1 MGRGIHSLIRS
12 ENDRNIL
19 LLIVPV
25 MFIAL
30 AFGLP
35 LSFVI
40 FHSIAADG
48 MRAGIFSSPYYR
60 GILLFTLKQAGLST
74 VFSVL
79 FGLPGAFLIGR
90 CHFIGRRM
98 LKSLATVPFVLPP
111 ILAVLGFVLVFGN
124 SGFINAI
131 RRLVLGES
139 FIPWKILYSL
149 PAIVMA
155 HVFYN
160 FPLTMRIVGDTWTA
174 LPLSEGRA
182 AASLGAGRMMTFF
195 LADLPHLLPSILT
208 AAVMTF
214 LYCFMSFS
222 IVLVLGGGPELST
235 VEVEIYRLIKHQ
247 MNFARGSTLAAVESL
262 ICFFLLHL
270 YTRTDSRFRSR
281 LNEDSRSQA
290 FRTPIQFRWI
300 HYAAAMCYL
309 LPALLFIIGPLIAV
323 VARSM
328 FTQATRVS
336 PAMFSLIHWR
346 RLFSGANSVTF
357 HALRRTIMLSF
368 GVSLC
373 STLMAS
379 LLAWYAVNVSR
390 RRNFIEIITSLP
402 LGVSSIILGL
412 GWLILLQRVPGGEA
426 LRIIVL
432 GAAHCLISVPICF
445 RIVAGRFKLI
455 SPRMPLAA
463 RVSGA
468 NALQTLIHVELPSS
482 RAALVT
488 SGVFAFALSAGE
500 LNTTM
505 VLAPGDFTTLPMA
518 IYRLI
523 GTYDFGAACAL
534 GTVLIF
540 ICTAAFFLMD
550 SMEGR

>member
-1 MGRGIHSLIRS
+1 MIRS
-12 ENDRNIL
+12 ENDRNTW
-19 LLIVPV
+19 LLIIPFLF
-25 MFIAL
+25 MAL

-35 LSFVI
+35 LSLVI
-40 FHSIAADG
+40 FNSITAEG
-48 MRAGIFSSPYYR
+48 MRADIFSSPYYR

-74 VFSVL
+74 GFSVL

-90 CHFIGRRM
+90 CNFAGRRI
-98 LKSLATVPFVLPP
+98 LKSLVTVPFVLPP

-124 SGFINAI
+124 SGFINSM
-131 RRLVLGES
+131 RRFVLGES
-139 FIPWKILYSL
+139 FVPWKILYSL
-149 PAIVMA
+149 PGIVMA

-160 FPLTMRIVGDTWTA
+160 FPLTIRIVGDAWTA
-174 LPLSEGRA
+174 LPLSESRA
-182 AASLGAGRMMTFF
+182 AASLGAGRVITFF
-195 LADLPHLLPSILT
+195 LVDLPHLLPSILT
-208 AAVMTF
+208 AAVLTF

-235 VEVEIYRLIKHQ
+235 IEVEIYRQIKYQ

-262 ICFFLLHL
+262 ICFFLLL
-270 YTRTDSRFRSR
+270 IYMRSNSRFSLI
-281 LNEDSRSQA
+281 LNDDPRSQTRRA
-290 FRTPIQFRWI
+290 TIQFRGI
-300 HYAAAMCYL
+300 HYFAAMFYL

-323 VARSM
+323 VVRSM
-328 FTQATRVS
+328 FFHATRVS
-336 PAMFSLIHWR
+336 PAVFSLIHWQ
-346 RLFSGANSVTF
+346 RLFSGENNVTLN
-357 HALRRTIMLSF
+357 ALQRTIMLAF

-379 LLAWYAVNVSR
+379 FLAWYAVNVSR
-390 RRNFIEIITSLP
+390 WRNLIEIITSIP
-402 LGVSSIILGL
+402 LGISSIILGL
-412 GWLILLQRVPGGEA
+412 GWLILLRRVPGGEA
-426 LRIIVL
+426 PRIIVL
-432 GAAHCLISVPICF
+432 GAAHCLISIPICF
-445 RIVAGRFKLI
+445 RIIVGRFKLL

-463 RVSGA
+463 RVAGA

-488 SGVFAFALSAGE
+488 AGVFAFALSAGE

-540 ICTAAFFLMD
+540 ICAAAFFLLD